1 MRNMWL
7 VRSTS
12 PAPGDRMIAEV
23 KQSDSRIIT
32 KCIVD
37 NVCPHRCGLCK
48 EQTLVFSLAHTQVS
62 VFLDLAERQN
72 DKQDQLQD
80 GSQHHDV
87 ESQCFIRLHNAYN
100 ARRLRAKVKNM
111 RNDALKHCSYM

>member
-1 MRNMWL
+1 
-7 VRSTS
+7 
-12 PAPGDRMIAEV
+12 
-23 KQSDSRIIT
+23 
-32 KCIVD
+32 
-37 NVCPHRCGLCK
+37 
-48 EQTLVFSLAHTQVS
+48 
-62 VFLDLAERQN
+62 VFLYSAERQN